1 LVARINNL
9 KREKQNEYDAKIIR
23 SYV

>member
-1 LVARINNL
+1 VARINNL
-9 KREKQNEYDAKIIR
+9 KREKQNEYDAKTIR